1 MIIILQFIAIN
12 FLRQFFNTKPSF
24 TKPIANMVPNPNFIL
39 DQILAWFED
48 SHMTAPNE
56 VDAQHPGALN
66 RFGCI
71 VGIKNQGKTLIIV
84 TKQLNPNGECVGL
97 STSTKPLPDDFEA
110 IWCRILF
117 KDQRPMVLVM
127 ASNRQDFIIYDMET
141 GHDEGHWTL
150 FDAFPEG
157 SFLMSAQEIDE
168 SFFSLTYIF
177 DDNEISVECR
187 FHADEEQAVA

>member
-1 MIIILQFIAIN
+1 MA
-12 FLRQFFNTKPSF
+12 
-24 TKPIANMVPNPNFIL
+24 PNPNAVLEQMLGI
-39 DQILAWFED
+39 FED
-48 SHMTAPNE
+48 SHRTAPSE
-56 VDAQHPGALN
+56 VDAEHPGVLCT
-66 RFGCI
+66 FGCI
-71 VGIKNQGKTLIIV
+71 VGIKNQGKTLV
-84 TKQLNPNGECVGL
+84 TLTKLIGENGQFCGVML
-97 STSTKPLPDDFEA
+97 SSKPLPEEFEA
-110 IWCRILF
+110 LWCRILF
-117 KDQRPMVLVM
+117 KGQRPMVLVM
-127 ASNRQDFIIYDMET
+127 ASNRQDFIIYDVET